1 MIQLHS
7 LVFHHSVD
15 DAGNAFDYA
24 ALLSSVEFREFREF
38 RSSTVAVVVMCAFVL
53 NVMVNYWRL
62 KLQEVVDY
70 YAAVE
75 RR

>member
-1 MIQLHS
+1 MIQS
-7 LVFHHSVD
+7 HSVVFRHSID

-24 ALLSSVEFREFREF
+24 ELPSSVESREC
-38 RSSTVAVVVMCAFVL
+38 RSSVGVVVMCEFVL

-62 KLQEVVDY
+62 KLQAIVDY
-70 YAAVE
+70 CAAVE